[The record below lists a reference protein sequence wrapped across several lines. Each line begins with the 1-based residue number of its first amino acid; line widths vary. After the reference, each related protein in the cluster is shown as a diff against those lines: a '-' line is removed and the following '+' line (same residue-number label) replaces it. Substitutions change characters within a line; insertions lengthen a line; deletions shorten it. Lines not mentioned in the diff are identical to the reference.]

1 MKTLALTSAIA
12 IALGA
17 SAAAY
22 AGGWGHD
29 DPKLS
34 VDDSFNKSY
43 TLDVTKTLDVDYRT
57 KIDTDLGVAVAKSV
71 LIGAVGAPVDGLV
84 TPRSRGFG
92 NGHGFTK
99 ASNTIKDSHTAGMSA
114 ISQNNGSNSLIQQSQ
129 LVTVGKIQ

>member
-12 IALGA
+12 IALGV

-22 AGGWGHD
+22 AGGRGHD

-43 TLDVTKTLDVDYRT
+43 SLEFTKTLDLDYRT
-57 KIDTDLGVAVAKSV
+57 TIDADLGVAVAKSI
-71 LIGAVGAPVDGLV
+71 LIGTVGAPVDGIAKS
-84 TPRSRGFG
+84 PSRSGY
-92 NGHGFTK
+92 GHGYTK
-99 ASNTIKDSHTAGMSA
+99 AVNTIEGTHTVGMSA

-129 LVTVGKIQ
+129 LVTVGKVR